1 MAIKKKQKPH
11 SSARKKASASLSTTR
26 HAKKAASKATKT
38 ARKAKT
44 GKKKAEEDERA
55 RKRIELTLRAFQMAY
70 ESNQR
75 GEFRRIQ

>member
-1 MAIKKKQKPH
+1 M
-11 SSARKKASASLSTTR
+11 
-26 HAKKAASKATKT
+26 AASKATKS

-44 GKKKAEEDERA
+44 AKKKAEEEERA
-55 RKRIELTLRAFQMAY
+55 RKRIELTLRAFRMAY